1 MSLSKVRSLLYRLAR
16 LLGDVNAVEK
26 GKVPQRVERHIVGR
40 MFGRNI
46 FGGDFRSA
54 RLQQSPSAS
63 MQSAL
68 IDESV
73 LKEVREFASS
83 LSERLGELALSSK
96 DAGDLQAAIATL
108 ETQAGAPAPSK
119 RLLLEAMASCRN
131 ILEGTAGSLVVSGLI
146 AHVDKIAGLFR

>member
-1 MSLSKVRSLLYRLAR
+1 VSLNRLRDLLYRLAR
-16 LLGDVNAVEK
+16 LGDVKAIEK
-26 GKVPQRVERHIVGR
+26 GRVGPRVKRRLVGR

-54 RLQQSPSAS
+54 RLQQGTSAS
-63 MQSAL
+63 TQSAL

-96 DAGDLQAAIATL
+96 DAGDLQTEIATL
-108 ETQAGAPAPSK
+108 EAQAGAPAPSK